1 MTRLLEKEAGH
12 VIAVERDRRLAANL
26 REDFAGSR
34 SVEVV
39 EGDVLKVALP
49 QFSRVVGTPPYYISS
64 KLVLFLLGSN
74 FKNAHLV
81 FQREFGE
88 RLLALPGTPDYGRLS
103 VTAQRM
109 LRIETLMDISRV
121 AFEPKPKVDSVLLAL
136 EPGPYRHDV
145 DRKVFD
151 EIVRGVFT
159 QRRRLVR
166 GALLHFL
173 KLKFGPGKARDVF
186 NTLRI
191 PESRV
196 YELSITQLE
205 EIAVQLT
212 GTLAGF
218 LGPDNSNNILR
229 RKTPAGSDSR
239 HADN

>member
-1 MTRLLEKEAGH
+1 M
-12 VIAVERDRRLAANL
+12 
-26 REDFAGSR
+26 
-34 SVEVV
+34 EVV

-49 QFSRVVGTPPYYISS
+49 PFSRVVGTPPYYISS
-64 KLVLFLLGSN
+64 KLVLFLLGSK

-88 RLLALPGTPDYGRLS
+88 RLLARPGTPDYGRLS

-121 AFEPKPKVDSVLLAL
+121 AFEPKPKIDSVLLAL
-136 EPGPYRHDV
+136 EPRPYRLDV
-145 DRKVFD
+145 DRKIFD

-196 YELSITQLE
+196 YELSISQLE

-212 GTLAGF
+212 RPLEGV

-229 RKTPAGSDSR
+229 GKTPAGSDSR

>member
-1 MTRLLEKEAGH
+1 M
-12 VIAVERDRRLAANL
+12 
-26 REDFAGSR
+26 
-34 SVEVV
+34 EVV

-49 QFSRVVGTPPYYISS
+49 PFSRVVGTPPYYISS
-64 KLVLFLLGSN
+64 KLVLFLLGSR
-74 FKNAHLV
+74 FKNAYLV

-103 VTAQRM
+103 ITAQRM

-121 AFEPKPKVDSVLLAL
+121 AFEPKPKIDSVLLAL
-136 EPGPYRHDV
+136 EPRPYRLDV

-151 EIVRGVFT
+151 EIVRGIFT

-173 KLKFGPGKARDVF
+173 KLKFGPGKARELF